1 MSFTSDTHSFT
12 SAAAVWRGSPG
23 WGVWGIS
30 VFWRTKSLRIHIP
43 RPPIANPSWHRR
55 TRAAVL
61 TLHHLHLLPQG
72 HPQAPGGGVRQEAP
86 GLFISWFSG
95 DTVLGLV
102 LVLLQQQLS
111 RLNNN
116 NCACRDFLWSVWP
129 FTKSLQSVSKL
140 TLPLWIPAEVSHSC
154 TKDR

>member
-12 SAAAVWRGSPG
+12 SAAVWRGSRG
-23 WGVWGIS
+23 GG
-30 VFWRTKSLRIHIP
+30 FEEYQFFEGLNRIHIP